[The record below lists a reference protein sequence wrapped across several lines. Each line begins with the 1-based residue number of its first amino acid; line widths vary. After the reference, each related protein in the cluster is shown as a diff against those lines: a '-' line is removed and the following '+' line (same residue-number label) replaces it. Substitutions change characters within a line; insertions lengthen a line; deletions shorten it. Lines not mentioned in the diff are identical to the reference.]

1 MLLLFRRDHYFQNA
15 YNHFNVRIA
24 CVAMSVR
31 VIPLR
36 IVPNL
41 IHFMPLVSLNT
52 LWKHEKT
59 KGFLMFSGGIERD
72 QWHEMDWFNEFMQ
85 IN

>member
-36 IVPNL
+36 IVPNFASNINPFHATGL
-41 IHFMPLVSLNT
+41 SQYPLETGENQR
-52 LWKHEKT
+52 
-59 KGFLMFSGGIERD
+59 FSDVFRGY
-72 QWHEMDWFNEFMQ
+72 
-85 IN
+85 